1 MVNASVVNY
10 ACSTALKFCET
21 KALQYVD
28 VSAAAIPK
36 KRDLA
41 EKILMEVSQSEAP

>member
-1 MVNASVVNY
+1 MCVKY
-10 ACSTALKFCET
+10 CET

-28 VSAAAIPK
+28 INVASVPK

-41 EKILMEVSQSEAP
+41 EKILKEVSASEAP